1 MNNSKLVAFM
11 ENPIV
16 TNTALTQI
24 EKILSKEVND
34 SKLRISILGGGC
46 SGFQYKYDIVSN
58 QNDDDLVLGRAN
70 ASVLIDP
77 MSLPFLANATID
89 YVSDIAGAS
98 FKISN
103 PNTAAECGC
112 GVSFSM

>member
-1 MNNSKLVAFM
+1 MV
-11 ENPIV
+11 NPTV
-16 TNTALTQI
+16 TTNALTQI
-24 EKILSKEVND
+24 EKILSKEMNA

-46 SGFQYKYDIVSN
+46 SGFQYKYDIVTQKN
-58 QNDDDLVLGRAN
+58 ADDLVLGSNVAQ
-70 ASVLIDP
+70 VLIDP
-77 MSLPFLANATID
+77 MSLPFLDSATID

>member
-1 MNNSKLVAFM
+1 MA
-11 ENPIV
+11 NPIV
-16 TNTALTQI
+16 TDTALTQI
-24 EKILSKEVND
+24 EKILQKESAS

-46 SGFQYKYDIVSN
+46 SGFQYKYDIVSD
-58 QNDDDLVLGRAN
+58 QNDDDLILGRKTAH
-70 ASVLIDP
+70 VLIDS
-77 MSLPFLANATID
+77 MSLPFLADATID

>member
-1 MNNSKLVAFM
+1 MA
-11 ENPIV
+11 NPIV
-16 TNTALTQI
+16 TDTALTQI
-24 EKILSKEVND
+24 EKIMQKERVN

-46 SGFQYKYDIVSN
+46 SGFQYKYDIVDE
-58 QNDDDLVLGRAN
+58 QNEDDLILGRSTAH
-70 ASVLIDP
+70 VLIDP
-77 MSLPFLANATID
+77 ISLPFLADATID

-98 FKISN
+98 FKITN

>member
-1 MNNSKLVAFM
+1 M
-11 ENPIV
+11 EIPTV
-16 TNTALTQI
+16 TQPALAQI
-24 EKILSKEVND
+24 EKILSKEMSD

-46 SGFQYKYDIVSN
+46 SGFQYKYDIVTE
-58 QNDDDLVLGRAN
+58 QNDDDLVLGRNKAH
-70 ASVLIDP
+70 VLIDP
-77 MSLPFLANATID
+77 MSLPFLENATID

-103 PNTAAECGC
+103 PNTATECGC